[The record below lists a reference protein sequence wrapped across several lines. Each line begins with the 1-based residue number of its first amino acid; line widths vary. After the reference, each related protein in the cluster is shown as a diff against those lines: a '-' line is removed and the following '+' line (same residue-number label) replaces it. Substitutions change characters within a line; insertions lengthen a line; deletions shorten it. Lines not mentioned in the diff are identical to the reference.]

1 MCSNTAQDGQDQA
14 HNNCVQLVDKV
25 NNDSQPE
32 SSSDTTLEHNDAGVV
47 VKKVVFKIGA
57 QFLGEADI
65 LSESEEENLVM
76 DFSENEE
83 EKSFT

>member
-1 MCSNTAQDGQDQA
+1 MCSNSAPNCDEQAQK
-14 HNNCVQLVDKV
+14 NCVQLGDKV
-25 NNDSQPE
+25 NIDSQPG
-32 SSSDTTLEHNDAGVV
+32 SNSDTTLENSDAGGA
-47 VKKVVFKIGA
+47 VKKVVFKIES
-57 QFLGEADI
+57 QLLGEADF